1 MLFAF
6 LDRIRWIWMFLAM
19 DVNNVNNVMYGYG
32 CLTMDVFGYATEY
45 K

>member
-6 LDRIRWIWMFLAM
+6 LDRIRKRWIWMFLAM
-19 DVNNVNNVMYGYG
+19 DVNNVMYGYG